1 MPEGALLL
9 QTTRPQNTFWGIVV
23 PSLIFLLSF
32 LVAYALYR
40 KFAQK

>member
-9 QTTRPQNTFWGIVV
+9 QTARPQSVFWGIVV
-23 PSLIFLLSF
+23 PALIFLVSF

-40 KFAQK
+40 KFSQK